1 MSLTDGTVTAVRTID
16 PPAEMAPELRRLGA
30 AYRRTES
37 KPARMARDAAIVKWR
52 ERLGK
57 GSLSLIAREAGVSR
71 VQAGRIY
78 KAHLA
83 AEPGQPIPPTRRFY
97 Q

>member
-1 MSLTDGTVTAVRTID
+1 MPTTDGTVEAVRTID
-16 PPAEMAPELRRLGA
+16 PPAEMLTELRRLGA

-37 KPARMARDAAIVKWR
+37 RPARQARDAAIVKWR
-52 ERLGK
+52 EELGK

-78 KAHLA
+78 KAHQA
-83 AEPGQPIPPTRRFY
+83 VEPGQPIPPTRRFY

>member
-1 MSLTDGTVTAVRTID
+1 MPFTDGTVETVRTID
-16 PPAEMAPELRRLGA
+16 PPADMAPELRRLGA
-30 AYRRTES
+30 KYRRTES
-37 KPARMARDAAIVKWR
+37 KPDRQARDAAIVRWR
-52 ERLGK
+52 EQLGK

-83 AEPGQPIPPTRRFY
+83 AEPGKPIPPTRRFY